1 MNDDVRV
8 LMMNSL
14 RGAPRVDAALWQP
27 GRAMRR
33 SVVALALVSL
43 VACEKRGTTVPPTTA
58 SPETSAEVLGS
69 LDRQTDPCNDFYR
82 FACGGWIDATPLP
95 ADQPR
100 YGRFH
105 VLRDRNAE
113 AMRAILER
121 AASKPG
127 DKAGAFWTA
136 CMDEAAI
143 EQAGT
148 QPLAPLLAAIDRVD
162 DPTSLMTAIGTLH
175 RAGVPVLFDVG
186 IDADYKQPNVNLA
199 FLGQA
204 GLGLPDREFYRST
217 DARMLQL
224 REGYVAHVAT
234 MLELGGVAE
243 PAARA
248 ADIVTFE
255 TALAEISVPREAL
268 REPEARYARVERAA
282 LEREAPLPWAAYF
295 AAVGRDDLVAV
306 SLAPPTYFAA
316 LPGLVGRTS
325 MPTLQAYLRWH
336 VLHSFADHLPSSFVD
351 ASFAFYGKS
360 VRGQQQLEPRWKR
373 CVDTTDHAMGEL
385 VGRDFVA
392 ERFSPRSREVA
403 LEMIREIEDAFEAGL
418 PKLAWMDAA
427 TRKAAV
433 GKMEAIVNKI
443 GYPSKWRSYDALA
456 VTPAHAGNVVAAA
469 SFEFDRRLR
478 EADRPVDRERWEMTP
493 STVNAYYNAT
503 GNEMVFPAGILQP
516 PFFHHEW
523 PAAMNFGGIGMVM
536 GHELTHGFDDQG
548 RKFDGAGT
556 LRQWWAPEA
565 GERFEERAACVEQLY
580 SGYEVQPGVHLS
592 GKLTLGENIAD
603 FGGIK
608 DAHRAYLQ
616 WASEH
621 GVDPH
626 SEAMDGL
633 THEQLFFVSFGQIW
647 CSKST
652 PETDQ
657 VMALTDPHSHPR
669 YRVNGPLANL
679 PEFSQ
684 AFACEPGEPMR
695 PQNTCE
701 VW

>member
-186 IDADYKQPNVNLA
+186 IDADYKQPTVNLA

-268 REPEARYARVERAA
+268 REPEARYAQVERAA
-282 LEREAPLPWAAYF
+282 LERERRCR
-295 AAVGRDDLVAV
+295 GR
-306 SLAPPTYFAA
+306 PT
-316 LPGLVGRTS
+316 
-325 MPTLQAYLRWH
+325 
-336 VLHSFADHLPSSFVD
+336 
-351 ASFAFYGKS
+351 
-360 VRGQQQLEPRWKR
+360 
-373 CVDTTDHAMGEL
+373 
-385 VGRDFVA
+385 
-392 ERFSPRSREVA
+392 SPRSGAMTSSRSAWRRRPTSRRCRGWSVA
-403 LEMIREIEDAFEAGL
+403 PRCRRCRPICAGTCCTASPTTCRAASSTPRSRSTARACAASSSSSPAGSAVSTPPTMRWVSWSDA
-418 PKLAWMDAA
+418 
-427 TRKAAV
+427 TSS
-433 GKMEAIVNKI
+433 
-443 GYPSKWRSYDALA
+443 PSASR
-456 VTPAHAGNVVAAA
+456 PAAA
-469 SFEFDRRLR
+469 RSRSR
-478 EADRPVDRERWEMTP
+478 
-493 STVNAYYNAT
+493 
-503 GNEMVFPAGILQP
+503 
-516 PFFHHEW
+516 
-523 PAAMNFGGIGMVM
+523 
-536 GHELTHGFDDQG
+536 
-548 RKFDGAGT
+548 
-556 LRQWWAPEA
+556 
-565 GERFEERAACVEQLY
+565 
-580 SGYEVQPGVHLS
+580 
-592 GKLTLGENIAD
+592 
-603 FGGIK
+603 
-608 DAHRAYLQ
+608 
-616 WASEH
+616 
-621 GVDPH
+621 
-626 SEAMDGL
+626 
-633 THEQLFFVSFGQIW
+633 
-647 CSKST
+647 
-652 PETDQ
+652 
-657 VMALTDPHSHPR
+657 
-669 YRVNGPLANL
+669 
-679 PEFSQ
+679 
-684 AFACEPGEPMR
+684 
-695 PQNTCE
+695 
-701 VW
+701 